1 MSQDREPLETRVLES
16 SLGGAEVSLRV
27 EILSGPQKGQFHP
40 VASDRPFIVGTSPEA
55 SLSLDDD
62 TVSRLHLELART
74 EGKVRARDL
83 GSTNGSFH
91 EGAQFTELELPVGAV
106 IRVGQTELRVIADA
120 EDVSFPPSDAHRFG
134 GLLGRSLEMRRV
146 FAVLERAAQT
156 DATVLIT
163 GETGTGKEVVAESLH
178 QASRRAE
185 GPLVVVDCSSIPAQ
199 LIESELFGHVRGAF
213 TSAIADRQGAFRD
226 AHGGTIFLDEL
237 GELPVE
243 LQPRLL
249 RVLET
254 RSVKPVGSN
263 TPVEVDVRVV
273 AATNRNLEAMVRERR
288 FRSDLY
294 FRLAVIRVALPP
306 LRDRRDD
313 IPLLARH
320 FAAQLSSPDR
330 ALTIRPQM
338 MAALISH
345 HWPGNVRELRNV
357 IHQAVS
363 LSSESLSL
371 ALALSAERPT
381 EPTEGWL
388 GFEPY
393 FDLPFREARKG
404 ATLAF
409 ELAYVKHRIAA
420 CQGNLSQAAREMGLH
435 RNMVRRILN
444 RERDGDEEVEE

>member
-1 MSQDREPLETRVLES
+1 MTERTDLETRVLEQ
-16 SLGGAEVSLRV
+16 SLDGTQVSLQV
-27 EILSGPQKGQFHP
+27 EVLSGPHKGQLHE
-40 VASDRPFIVGTSPEA
+40 VTGDRPFIVGTSPEA
-55 SLSLDDD
+55 TLSLRDD
-62 TVSRLHLELART
+62 TVSRLHLELTRVG
-74 EGKVRARDL
+74 GKIRARDM

-91 EGAQFTELELPVGAV
+91 EGAQFAELELPIGAV
-106 IRVGQTELRVIADA
+106 VRVGQTELRLLAQDQ
-120 EDVSFPPSDAHRFG
+120 ETSVSPSDATRFG
-134 GLLGRSLEMRRV
+134 GLLGRSLEMRQV
-146 FAVLERAAQT
+146 FAVLERAAKT
-156 DATVLIT
+156 DATVLVT

-178 QASRRAE
+178 RASTRTD
-185 GPLVVVDCSSIPAQ
+185 GPLVVVDCSAIPAQ

-213 TSAIADRQGAFRD
+213 TNAVSDRLGAFREAD
-226 AHGGTIFLDEL
+226 GGTIFLDEL

-263 TPVEVDVRVV
+263 ESVPVNVRVV
-273 AATNRNLEAMVRERR
+273 AATNRDLEDMVRQRR

-294 FRLAVIRVALPP
+294 FRLAVIRVALPA
-306 LRDRRDD
+306 LRDRRED

-320 FAAQLSSPDR
+320 FATQLAPEGR
-330 ALTIRPQM
+330 PLTIRPQT
-338 MAALISH
+338 MAALISAP
-345 HWPGNVRELRNV
+345 WRGNVRELRNV

-371 ALALSAERPT
+371 ALELSSD
-381 EPTEGWL
+381 EPDASTAGGAL

-393 FDLPFREARKG
+393 FDLSFREARKE

-409 ELAYVKHRIAA
+409 ELAYVKHRIAE

-444 RERDGDEEVEE
+444 RERTGDEEADE